1 MEDRVCAG
9 EARAAGG
16 KTGHENGAA
25 SRCRPSTI
33 VGELS
38 WPIHERSELDAMIS
52 GSGVANLL
60 GIAILRRVRAD
71 VAIVAPAHAGMP
83 LPSLITNDDID
94 AACSGL
100 DGAATVEM
108 TPEEIADILERRCA
122 PIERDETGWPSLS
135 AVWAHSHARYPHML
149 GVLCEVDLRRPVG
162 QRVCSLTMSN
172 GDKMPRILR
181 VAVACNTELAGC
193 RTLEC
198 CGEPLPKIVADYVA
212 KHSLIAV
219 KAYGCTRYC
228 W

>member
-33 VGELS
+33 VG
-38 WPIHERSELDAMIS
+38 
-52 GSGVANLL
+52 
-60 GIAILRRVRAD
+60 
-71 VAIVAPAHAGMP
+71 
-83 LPSLITNDDID
+83 
-94 AACSGL
+94 
-100 DGAATVEM
+100 
-108 TPEEIADILERRCA
+108 
-122 PIERDETGWPSLS
+122 
-135 AVWAHSHARYPHML
+135 
-149 GVLCEVDLRRPVG
+149 VLCEVDLRRPVG

-172 GDKMPRILR
+172 GDEMPRMLR
-181 VAVACNTELAGC
+181 IAVACNTELAGC

-198 CGEPLPKIVADYVA
+198 CNDPLPKIVVDYVA

>member
-1 MEDRVCAG
+1 MEDEVCAG

-16 KTGHENGAA
+16 KTGNENGAA
-25 SRCRPSTI
+25 GRCRPSAV

-52 GSGVANLL
+52 GRGVANLL
-60 GIAILRRVRAD
+60 GIAMLRRVRAD
-71 VAIVAPAHAGMP
+71 AAIVALAHAGMP
-83 LPSLITNDDID
+83 LPSIVTGDDID

-100 DGAATVEM
+100 DGVVTVEM
-108 TPEEIADILERRCA
+108 TPDEIAGILERRCA
-122 PIERDETGWPSLS
+122 PIELDETGCPSLS
-135 AVWAHSHARYPHML
+135 AAWARSHARYPHML

-172 GDKMPRILR
+172 GDKMPHRLR
-181 VAVACNTELAGC
+181 VAVACSTELAGC
-193 RTLEC
+193 QTLEC
-198 CGEPLPKIVADYVA
+198 CGDSLPKIVADYVA
-212 KHSLIAV
+212 KHSPVAV

>member
-1 MEDRVCAG
+1 
-9 EARAAGG
+9 
-16 KTGHENGAA
+16 
-25 SRCRPSTI
+25 
-33 VGELS
+33 
-38 WPIHERSELDAMIS
+38 
-52 GSGVANLL
+52 
-60 GIAILRRVRAD
+60 
-71 VAIVAPAHAGMP
+71 
-83 LPSLITNDDID
+83 
-94 AACSGL
+94 
-100 DGAATVEM
+100 M

-149 GVLCEVDLRRPVG
+149 GVLCEVDLRCPVG

-172 GDKMPRILR
+172 GDKMPRRLR
-181 VAVACNTELAGC
+181 VAVACSTELAGC
-193 RTLEC
+193 RMLEC